1 MYCPICSTKVAL
13 DQKFCRSCGFGLEKV
28 SQAISEQHPIEL
40 TRNLEEQ
47 KNKLE
52 RLGVIALSVF
62 GIGIVSFFL
71 YMIGYKISS
80 FVAQGKILPILGL
93 IGLTVVL
100 ASGLL
105 AVILFAKAKDV
116 QAESTKRRLKVRAEM
131 PESGTTAK
139 LLEESTFEPL
149 PSVTERTT
157 DLISVEKQKRS

>member
-13 DQKFCRSCGFGLEKV
+13 DQKFCRSCGLGLDKV
-28 SQAISEQHPIEL
+28 SQAIAEQHPIEL
-40 TRNLEEQ
+40 ARNLEEQ

-71 YMIGYKISS
+71 SMIGYKILA
-80 FVAQGKILPILGL
+80 FLAQGKILPILGL

-100 ASGLL
+100 ASGLV

-116 QAESTKRRLKVRAEM
+116 QAESTKRRLKARAEM
-131 PESGTTAK
+131 PESPHTAK

-157 DLISVEKQKRS
+157 DLIYTEKPKRS